1 MLAALG
7 IFYQPVSENFFWAQ
21 LQIVLLFILALQ
33 FRWARAGRDAASG
46 LALAMAILL
55 KAFPAILLFH
65 FVLARRIRIVAW
77 TLAGIAAG
85 GAITLLIVGRRAYGF
100 LRPGTS
106 TPALWWNSGLSV
118 SATISEIF
126 TAVFHAPL
134 APGANL
140 ARIGLIAAV
149 VIWLLALGARATIHS
164 TRAGRGDAGY
174 AIWVVLA
181 VFIFP
186 ITWVD
191 HMVLLL
197 IPFTQIALAAHEGD
211 AVGSAPRLALASYAV
226 AEAVLPLFWI
236 YWLTWYV
243 PLLAI
248 SAAIARVSGA
258 LAFCAAYR
266 FVFQCPRSRCS
277 VY

>member
-1 MLAALG
+1 
-7 IFYQPVSENFFWAQ
+7 
-21 LQIVLLFILALQ
+21 
-33 FRWARAGRDAASG
+33 
-46 LALAMAILL
+46 
-55 KAFPAILLFH
+55 
-65 FVLARRIRIVAW
+65 
-77 TLAGIAAG
+77 
-85 GAITLLIVGRRAYGF
+85 
-100 LRPGTS
+100 
-106 TPALWWNSGLSV
+106 
-118 SATISEIF
+118 
-126 TAVFHAPL
+126 
-134 APGANL
+134 
-140 ARIGLIAAV
+140 
-149 VIWLLALGARATIHS
+149 
-164 TRAGRGDAGY
+164 
-174 AIWVVLA
+174 